1 MNKPYHAAQKKKLT
15 VPKTA
20 DFKPSGGMKSKP
32 KSFKGKPANAG
43 AFKYHE
49 GK

>member
-1 MNKPYHAAQKKKLT
+1 MNKPYHAAQKKKLA

-20 DFKPSGGMKSKP
+20 NFKPNGGLKSKGKSMSKP
-32 KSFKGKPANAG
+32 KSGG